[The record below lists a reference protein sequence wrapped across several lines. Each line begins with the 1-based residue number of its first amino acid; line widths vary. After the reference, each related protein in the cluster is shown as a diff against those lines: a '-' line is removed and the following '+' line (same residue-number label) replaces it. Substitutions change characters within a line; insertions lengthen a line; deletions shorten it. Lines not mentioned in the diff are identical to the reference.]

1 MGIKIKLLIVF
12 CAFLFG
18 FHSRLRKMVKSASGL
33 TRSIMGINW
42 HRGGA
47 TFSFGVKCERVR
59 IFWHHEPVFVSWA

>member
-18 FHSRLRKMVKSASGL
+18 FHSRLRTMVKSASGL

-42 HRGGA
+42 HRGGN
-47 TFSFGVKCERVR
+47 
-59 IFWHHEPVFVSWA
+59 IFLWGKM